1 MILSSSI
8 FASKRASPIFV
19 PESHGFSCRIYSGV
33 ILFTK
38 ASIQAL
44 SVDGATTRKAF
55 PEKIMRES
63 LSFFRSAIK
72 DLIVFFATAIRFG
85 EISSASIDRE
95 ISNTIMIV
103 FFSGIFLVIFIENV
117 PFPKIIHN
125 IIIAKNRKNKDIFLH
140 FGIMLNFAIKGFG
153 FGCPYFFT
161 SKKYQIPKI
170 MGTSKKESGKSKL
183 IIIGCRK

>member
-1 MILSSSI
+1 MRIIFFLPVILSSSI

-63 LSFFRSAIK
+63 LSSFRSAIK

-85 EISSASIDRE
+85 EISSASIERE
-95 ISNTIMIV
+95 ISNTIIIV
-103 FFSGIFLVIFIENV
+103 FFSGIFFVMLIAIV
-117 PFPKIIHN
+117 PFARMAHN
-125 IIIAKNRKNKDIFLH
+125 IIIAKNRNNK
-140 FGIMLNFAIKGFG
+140 
-153 FGCPYFFT
+153 
-161 SKKYQIPKI
+161 
-170 MGTSKKESGKSKL
+170 
-183 IIIGCRK
+183 